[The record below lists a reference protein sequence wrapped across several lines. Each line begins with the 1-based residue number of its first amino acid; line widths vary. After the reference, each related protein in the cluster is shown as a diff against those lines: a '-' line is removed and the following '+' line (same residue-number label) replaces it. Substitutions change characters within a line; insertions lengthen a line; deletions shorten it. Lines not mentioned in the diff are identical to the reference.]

1 MTHPL
6 IRAIELI
13 AVAGTIGSLVYYAL
27 CIWSA
32 VAFLRRRRGADKNA
46 TQALPVSILKP
57 LKGVDPQ
64 MFECLRSHCLQN
76 YPADYEII
84 FGVND
89 AGDPAIELVKK
100 LQAEFPS
107 REIRLIVCKEN
118 LGSNIKVSNLVQMLP
133 HAGFDLLVVNDSDIQ
148 VDPEYL
154 RKVSAPLAD
163 ADVGLVTC
171 LYRGTAYDSLS
182 SRLESLGISTDFC
195 AGVLVAQQL
204 EGISFGLGSTLA
216 FRRRDLQTI
225 GGFESLVDYLAD
237 DYQLGNRI
245 ARLGLKVELA
255 DTVVETH
262 LPGYTIRGFVDHQMR
277 WARTLRES
285 RFWGYAGMGITFG
298 VGWSA
303 LTVLASGLAGWSW
316 GLLAA
321 TWGMRAVAALA
332 VGKWVLR
339 DSQVG
344 RRLALIPL
352 RDLIAAGVWL
362 FSFSGHTVKW
372 RGELFRLHDGKLIRT
387 TPR

>member
-163 ADVGLVTC
+163 ADVGLVVLVSRNSVRFAQFPAGIVGYQYGFLRRC
-171 LYRGTAYDSLS
+171 ASRTAIGGNQFWLG
-182 SRLESLGISTDFC
+182 LNAGISPPR
-195 AGVLVAQQL
+195 
-204 EGISFGLGSTLA
+204 SS
-216 FRRRDLQTI
+216 
-225 GGFESLVDYLAD
+225 
-237 DYQLGNRI
+237 NHWRI
-245 ARLGLKVELA
+245 
-255 DTVVETH
+255 
-262 LPGYTIRGFVDHQMR
+262 
-277 WARTLRES
+277 
-285 RFWGYAGMGITFG
+285 
-298 VGWSA
+298 
-303 LTVLASGLAGWSW
+303 
-316 GLLAA
+316 
-321 TWGMRAVAALA
+321 
-332 VGKWVLR
+332 
-339 DSQVG
+339 
-344 RRLALIPL
+344 
-352 RDLIAAGVWL
+352 
-362 FSFSGHTVKW
+362 
-372 RGELFRLHDGKLIRT
+372 
-387 TPR
+387 